1 MNTSRCTV
9 AVAALLIL
17 LVPSWGIAQ
26 EKTDEPVS
34 PTRVAFVQMHIDS
47 TGVSIVKVKLVEGTT
62 KAPTKDANNPGLFCE
77 MRLADSSV
85 LAVGHIPDP
94 LRLRMEYE
102 DPAEPGKLQ
111 AKMVEKHSADFL
123 IRVPYR
129 EDMVSLD
136 VYRIEPPQDASAK
149 ATKQL
154 LGSFTKVDLQESK

>member
-1 MNTSRCTV
+1 MNKSRIAV
-9 AVAALLIL
+9 AVAALLVM
-17 LVPSWGIAQ
+17 LVPSWGFAQ
-26 EKTDEPVS
+26 ETSGS
-34 PTRVAFVQMHIDS
+34 PTAPARVAFVQMHIDS
-47 TGVSIVKVKLVEGTT
+47 TGVSIVKVKMVEGTT

-85 LAVGHIPDP
+85 LAVGHVPDP
-94 LRLRMEYE
+94 LRFRMEYE
-102 DPAEPGKLQ
+102 DPVEPGKLR

-129 EDMVSLD
+129 EDMVRLD
-136 VYRIEPPQDASAK
+136 FYRISPPPDGMAK